1 MGGLC
6 FSFMISANLFFLSS
20 TISFAVDGFTPS
32 QSVLDG
38 TTLVSSDGSFE
49 LGFFSPG
56 SSKNRYLGIWF
67 KNVPVRTVVWVA
79 NRCNPINDSSGVLMI
94 NSTGNLVLLS
104 QNSSVVWST
113 SLVEQAQNATV
124 ELLDSGNLVL
134 RDAKD
139 GNSGT
144 YLWQSFDYPS
154 DTLLPGMKLGWDLRT
169 GLKRHLSAWKNSDE
183 PCPGDFTYG
192 IEMQLQAYPEA
203 YILNGSTKFFRTSAW
218 NELTICG
225 SPEHPSP
232 RYSFNFVYND
242 DEVFVTY
249 KPKIESIL
257 SRVVLNQTTSTC
269 ARFQWKVGDQAWQ
282 DFSSRP
288 TESCDYYG
296 FCGANGNC
304 TSEDPVCKC
313 LQGFSPKSQEKWN
326 LADWSLGC
334 VRNKPLSCHEGDK
347 DEFLKF
353 DGFKLPDTTNSW
365 VDKSMNLKECRDK
378 CLKNCSCTSYTSSD
392 IGGGSGG
399 CTIWFG
405 DLIDIKQI
413 PVAGKEIYIRT
424 SAAEI
429 VNNEGDNS
437 RKVKIAIIVVGIA
450 IVFSGV
456 LLVGY
461 VIRRRKRKVKE
472 IRERNEDNEGAPRGD
487 MELPLF
493 DLMTVASATDDFS
506 SNKKLGEGGFGP
518 VYKGTLA
525 DGQEIAVKRLSRS
538 SSQGLNEF
546 MNEVILIAK
555 LQHRNLVRLLGCC
568 VQGEEKLLLYEY
580 MPNGSLDSSIFD
592 ETRRELFDW
601 PKRFNIICGIAR
613 GLVYLHQDSRLRII
627 HRDLKASNVLL
638 DNEMNPKISDFGLA
652 RLLTEGD
659 QTVANTDRVVG
670 TYGYMAPE
678 YVMGGQFS
686 VKSDVFS
693 FGVLV
698 LEVITG
704 RKNKEFSDSSNSRNL
719 SEHLWRLWNEG
730 KPLELIDTC
739 LGSSGTLSEVLR
751 CINIGLLCAQHH
763 PDDRPS
769 MADVVIMLG
778 SETALARPKQPGFF
792 MEKGTPE
799 AGSNSG
805 NQSRST
811 NELSISLLEAR

>member
-20 TISFAVDGFTPS
+20 TISLAVDGITPS

-113 SLVEQAQNATV
+113 SLVKQAQNATV

-144 YLWQSFDYPS
+144 PLWQSFDYPS

-169 GLKRHLSAWKNSDE
+169 GLKRHLSAWKNSED
-183 PCPGDFTYG
+183 PCPGYFTYG

-203 YILNGSTKFFRTSAW
+203 YILNGITKFFRTSAW

-242 DEVFVTY
+242 DEVYVTY

-257 SRVVLNQTTSTC
+257 SRVALNQTTSTC

-313 LQGFSPKSQEKWN
+313 IQGFSPKSQEKWN

-347 DEFLKF
+347 DEFLIF

-378 CLKNCSCTSYTSSD
+378 CLKNCSCTAYTSSD

-405 DLIDIKQI
+405 DLIDIKQV

-429 VNNEGDNS
+429 VNNEGENS

-461 VIRRRKRKVKE
+461 VIRRRKRKNKE

-493 DLMTVASATDDFS
+493 DLMTVARATDNFS

-580 MPNGSLDSSIFD
+580 MPNGSLDSSIFY

-659 QTVANTDRVVG
+659 QTVANTDKVVG

-686 VKSDVFS
+686 VKSDVFR

-698 LEVITG
+698 LE
-704 RKNKEFSDSSNSRNL
+704 
-719 SEHLWRLWNEG
+719 LWRLWNEE
-730 KPLELIDTC
+730 KPLELIDIC
-739 LGSSGTLSEVLR
+739 LGSSGTISEVLR
-751 CINIGLLCAQHH
+751 CINIGLLCVQHH

>member
-20 TISFAVDGFTPS
+20 TISLAVDGITPS

-113 SLVEQAQNATV
+113 SLVKQAQNATV

-134 RDAKD
+134 RDAKE

-144 YLWQSFDYPS
+144 PLWQSFDYPS

-169 GLKRHLSAWKNSDE
+169 GLKRHLSAWKNSED

-203 YILNGSTKFFRTSAW
+203 YILNGITKFFRTSAW

-242 DEVFVTY
+242 DEVYVTY

-257 SRVVLNQTTSTC
+257 SRVALNQTTSTC

-313 LQGFSPKSQEKWN
+313 IQGFSPKSQEKWN

-347 DEFLKF
+347 DEFLIF

-378 CLKNCSCTSYTSSD
+378 CLKNCSCTAYTSSD
-392 IGGGSGG
+392 IGRGSGG

-405 DLIDIKQI
+405 DLIDIKQV

-429 VNNEGDNS
+429 VNNEGENS
-437 RKVKIAIIVVGIA
+437 TKVKIAIIVVGIA

-461 VIRRRKRKVKE
+461 VIRRRKRKNKE

-493 DLMTVASATDDFS
+493 DLMTVARATDNFS

-693 FGVLV
+693 FGILV
-698 LEVITG
+698 LE
-704 RKNKEFSDSSNSRNL
+704 
-719 SEHLWRLWNEG
+719 LWRLWNEE

-739 LGSSGTLSEVLR
+739 LGSSGTISEVLR

-778 SETALARPKQPGFF
+778 SQTALARPKQPGFF
-792 MEKGTPE
+792 IERGTPE
-799 AGSNSG
+799 GGSNSG

>member
-1 MGGLC
+1 MGCRKGPEGRL
-6 FSFMISANLFFLSS
+6 ILLQPWRARVRVGARAQGEWIVDRPAARGPRQLLFNMMDSIVDYQGKDSKGGVALK
-20 TISFAVDGFTPS
+20 VDGFTPS
-32 QSVLDG
+32 QCVLDG

-79 NRCNPINDSSGVLMI
+79 NRCNPINDTSGVLMI

-113 SLVEQAQNATV
+113 SLVKQAQNATV

-169 GLKRHLSAWKNSDE
+169 GLKRHLSA
-183 PCPGDFTYG
+183 C
-192 IEMQLQAYPEA
+192 
-203 YILNGSTKFFRTSAW
+203 TKFFRTSAW

-232 RYSFNFVYND
+232 RYSFNFVYNN

-269 ARFQWKVGDQAWQ
+269 ARFQWKVGYQAWQ

-313 LQGFSPKSQEKWN
+313 IQGFSPKSQEKWN

-378 CLKNCSCTSYTSSD
+378 CLKNCSCTAYTSSD

-405 DLIDIKQI
+405 DLIDIKQV

-429 VNNEGDNS
+429 VNNEGENS

-461 VIRRRKRKVKE
+461 VIRRRKRKNEANRNPVTE

-493 DLMTVASATDDFS
+493 DLMTVARATDNFS

-580 MPNGSLDSSIFD
+580 MPNGSLDSSIF
-592 ETRRELFDW
+592 
-601 PKRFNIICGIAR
+601 
-613 GLVYLHQDSRLRII
+613 GLIYLHQDSRLRII

-638 DNEMNPKISDFGLA
+638 DNEMNPKISDFGL
-652 RLLTEGD
+652 
-659 QTVANTDRVVG
+659 
-670 TYGYMAPE
+670 
-678 YVMGGQFS
+678 
-686 VKSDVFS
+686 
-693 FGVLV
+693 
-698 LEVITG
+698 
-704 RKNKEFSDSSNSRNL
+704 
-719 SEHLWRLWNEG
+719 LWRLWNEG
-730 KPLELIDTC
+730 KPLELIDAC
-739 LGSSGTLSEVLR
+739 LGSSGTISEVLR

-778 SETALARPKQPGFF
+778 SQTALARPKQPGFF
-792 MEKGTPE
+792 IERGTPE

-805 NQSRST
+805 GWAKLVARNGGFGLSRDST
-811 NELSISLLEAR
+811 KERRALFWSFGNRKEIEEEEEEREERATVAGNAETAVMAVVVATDLKNAKAEDRTKAEK

>member
-1 MGGLC
+1 M
-6 FSFMISANLFFLSS
+6 SR
-20 TISFAVDGFTPS
+20 
-32 QSVLDG
+32 
-38 TTLVSSDGSFE
+38 
-49 LGFFSPG
+49 LG
-56 SSKNRYLGIWF
+56 
-67 KNVPVRTVVWVA
+67 TVVWVA

-113 SLVEQAQNATV
+113 SLVKQAQNATV

-144 YLWQSFDYPS
+144 PLWQSFDYPS

-169 GLKRHLSAWKNSDE
+169 GLKRHLSAWKNSED
-183 PCPGDFTYG
+183 PV
-192 IEMQLQAYPEA
+192 
-203 YILNGSTKFFRTSAW
+203 AW

-242 DEVFVTY
+242 DEVYVTY

-257 SRVVLNQTTSTC
+257 SRVALNQTTSTC
-269 ARFQWKVGDQAWQ
+269 ARFQWKVGYQAWQ

-313 LQGFSPKSQEKWN
+313 IQGFSPKSQEKWN

-365 VDKSMNLKECRDK
+365 ISNRFLLLERK
-378 CLKNCSCTSYTSSD
+378 Y
-392 IGGGSGG
+392 I
-399 CTIWFG
+399 
-405 DLIDIKQI
+405 
-413 PVAGKEIYIRT
+413 IRT

-429 VNNEGDNS
+429 VNNEGENS

-461 VIRRRKRKVKE
+461 VIRRRKRKNKE

-493 DLMTVASATDDFS
+493 DLMTVARATDNFS

-638 DNEMNPKISDFGLA
+638 DNEMNPKNF
-652 RLLTEGD
+652 
-659 QTVANTDRVVG
+659 
-670 TYGYMAPE
+670 
-678 YVMGGQFS
+678 
-686 VKSDVFS
+686 
-693 FGVLV
+693 
-698 LEVITG
+698 
-704 RKNKEFSDSSNSRNL
+704 
-719 SEHLWRLWNEG
+719 RLW
-730 KPLELIDTC
+730 
-739 LGSSGTLSEVLR
+739 
-751 CINIGLLCAQHH
+751 
-763 PDDRPS
+763 PS
-769 MADVVIMLG
+769 
-778 SETALARPKQPGFF
+778 
-792 MEKGTPE
+792 
-799 AGSNSG
+799 
-805 NQSRST
+805 
-811 NELSISLLEAR
+811 

>member
-20 TISFAVDGFTPS
+20 TISLAVDGITPS

-104 QNSSVVWST
+104 QNSSVVWSP
-113 SLVEQAQNATV
+113 SLVKQAQNATV

-144 YLWQSFDYPS
+144 HLWQSFDHPS

-169 GLKRHLSAWKNSDE
+169 GLKRHLSAWKNSDD

-192 IEMQLQAYPEA
+192 IGMEHQAYPEA

-218 NELTICG
+218 NGLTICG
-225 SPEHPSP
+225 SPEDPSP

-242 DEVFVTY
+242 DEVYVTY

-313 LQGFSPKSQEKWN
+313 IQGFSPKSQEKWN
-326 LADWSLGC
+326 LSDWSLGC
-334 VRNKPLSCHEGDK
+334 VRNKPLSCHERDE

-365 VDKSMNLKECRDK
+365 VDKSMNLKECRAK
-378 CLKNCSCTSYTSSD
+378 CLKNCSCTAYTSSD
-392 IGGGSGG
+392 IGGGSSG

-405 DLIDIKQI
+405 DLIDIKQV

-424 SAAEI
+424 SAADIGE
-429 VNNEGDNS
+429 NS
-437 RKVKIAIIVVGIA
+437 RKVKIATVVVGIA

-461 VIRRRKRKVKE
+461 VIRRRKRKNKE

-493 DLMTVASATDDFS
+493 DLMTVASATDNFS

-538 SSQGLNEF
+538 SGQGLNEF
-546 MNEVILIAK
+546 MNEVRLIAK

-592 ETRRELFDW
+592 ETRREPFDW

-659 QTVANTDRVVG
+659 STVANTERLVG

-693 FGVLV
+693 FGILV
-698 LEVITG
+698 LEIVTG
-704 RKNKEFSDSSNSRNL
+704 RKNKGFFDPSNSRNL
-719 SEHLWRLWNEG
+719 SEQLWRLWNEG

-739 LGSSGTLSEVLR
+739 LASSGTLSEVLR
-751 CINIGLLCAQHH
+751 CINIGLLCAQHD

-769 MADVVIMLG
+769 MAAVVIMLG
-778 SETALARPKQPGFF
+778 SETALAQPKQPGFF

-805 NQSRST
+805 NQTCST